1 MLTSESGTGDPLDS
15 HVPTSARRFARR
27 SSLVHPR
34 QGKIP
39 AIKRALAGFAAW
51 ALLGAAA
58 SASAGL
64 VHRWSFNGTANDSVG
79 SANGTLYGTATI
91 SDGKLS
97 LSGSSENNRM
107 EATLG
112 NALGPNKT
120 LVAWCS
126 LSSLTPNNT
135 AGSPLSVGNA
145 SFDAIVYG
153 ERTGGQ
159 WMNGSENWSRTPANN
174 GGALETLVAP
184 NEIMMAITYDSSATN
199 KIKLYRNGVLYAQ
212 HNQGAGVSHAA
223 GEKVLI
229 GPRAQSQYNDGYMN
243 GYINEARIYDYAL
256 TDVEI
261 QGLNTLGPDTLP
273 GVSFDITASA
283 GTGGAISPA
292 GVGAVAES
300 TTPTYTITPA
310 IGYDVADVVLDAGTG
325 SESHLGAVTT
335 YTFAPVTAA
344 HTITAS
350 FVAVPPA
357 TGSLRNKTLV
367 AWVRLDD
374 LLQTGSG
381 VLAIQD
387 GNEFDAITFGE
398 RAAARWMAGSHN
410 FSRTQST
417 AEQQL
422 LAPETA
428 TPDQWLQ
435 LAVVYRDKQIEI
447 RRNGQLYTAYEA
459 ANQQTYADRCDLY
472 LGMRCLFSN
481 QAYGFLKGAINE
493 ARIYDSALDAAAI
506 AQLTP
511 GTLNGP
517 APLGCWTFDGG
528 SVKDA
533 MGHYPDAQLI
543 GTATVKDGALVLD
556 GQGYALIS
564 QRLIADYR
572 PPTVHAGFY
581 TPPHRVG
588 LMWDT
593 WIYWHA
599 GIYYMYYIAG
609 PFGRWDAHEIA
620 VSRDG
625 VYWHYQ
631 GVAVTPRPQTAWI
644 GTGHVWKSSAFA
656 SDGQWIL
663 NYSEWFGN
671 KQDIMFATSPD
682 LLHWTKVDESLR
694 FVQDT
699 RWYQAAGRWDC
710 IDAIQGDDGWLYGYF
725 TADPDPAKVSYA
737 HCGFGF
743 ARSSDGLHWEA
754 LPPVPGNMT
763 GEFGGIQKIGG
774 KYYITVSEGR
784 VGVATSPMGPF
795 MGQPK
800 NSNVFGGDIYFP
812 RFFHTAPD
820 GPLMNHFYTGGPIY
834 AAPLKAINID
844 SEGIL
849 RLVWWPGNDKLKA
862 ARLPVTLHA
871 PQGAIQW
878 LDTSFDVNQTLVI
891 EGTANLP
898 ATGPAAGELIGLL
911 LEQGNNTAQCVS
923 LERTLT
929 RFGEV
934 SLNAQPLALSVR
946 QTANRDLD
954 LGTRQH
960 FRILLNRDM
969 MEVYVNDYLTIL
981 ARVRNTG
988 RFGLLTGTAPDG
1000 IENLQVWRSGGL
1012 DTWASGFPGLTDK
1025 SPAGDPD
1032 HDGLS
1037 NLMEYVIGGD
1047 PRLASS
1053 SHLPAAAC
1061 VGTDL
1066 VLSYQRRDESQTDTT
1081 ALGQWS
1087 TDLLNWNNI
1096 PPVMVS
1102 ENAADPD
1109 SMEIRIPLTN
1119 AVGGQLFGRLQVTKP
1134 PPLPPDP

>member
-1 MLTSESGTGDPLDS
+1 MK
-15 HVPTSARRFARR
+15 
-27 SSLVHPR
+27 SSQP
-34 QGKIP
+34 IP
-39 AIKRALAGFAAW
+39 ATL
-51 ALLGAAA
+51 ALLLLGLVAPAAQAALPAGTQAYYSFNNAAELGADLSANA
-58 SASAGL
+58 NHLSTATGTPGFSAS
-64 VHRWSFNGTANDSVG
+64 
-79 SANGTLYGTATI
+79 
-91 SDGKLS
+91 GKH
-97 LSGSSENNRM
+97 
-107 EATLG
+107 
-112 NALGPNKT
+112 
-120 LVAWCS
+120 
-126 LSSLTPNNT
+126 
-135 AGSPLSVGNA
+135 
-145 SFDAIVYG
+145 
-153 ERTGGQ
+153 
-159 WMNGSENWSRTPANN
+159 
-174 GGALETLVAP
+174 GGALYLNGSSSMTRTAGFPTGFPVGGASYTLAVWEKLDAGASNGGYLGWGNHTNNQCNNLRRDGAEVVNYWYYNDQFSSGAAINDSNWHHVA
-184 NEIMMAITYDSSATN
+184 ATYDSAT
-199 KIKLYRNGVLYAQ
+199 KIHSIYVDGVLRGQRTVTTVPAVVAANFAVGRTTATSEFHNGWLDDLLVANRALSLTEITGLMNGTGSDSDGDALNDEWEMSYAA
-212 HNQGAGVSHAA
+212 NLTDLTGLASGPGPGAGS
-223 GEKVLI
+223 GDF
-229 GPRAQSQYNDGYMN
+229 DG
-243 GYINEARIYDYAL
+243 D
-256 TDVEI
+256 
-261 QGLNTLGPDTLP
+261 GLPDRDEL
-273 GVSFDITASA
+273 SA
-283 GTGGAISPA
+283 GTN
-292 GVGAVAES
+292 
-300 TTPTYTITPA
+300 PTL
-310 IGYDVADVVLDAGTG
+310 ADTDGD
-325 SESHLGAVTT
+325 
-335 YTFAPVTAA
+335 TFADGLEVNSMHTNPLAA
-344 HTITAS
+344 DDP
-350 FVAVPPA
+350 PPA
-357 TGSLRNKTLV
+357 GSLRNKTLV

-398 RAAARWMAGSHN
+398 RAAGRWMAGSHN
-410 FSRTQST
+410 FSRTQSP
-417 AEQQL
+417 AEQQA

-435 LAVVYRDKQIEI
+435 LAVVYRGKQIEI
-447 RRNGQLYTAYEA
+447 WRNGQLYTAYEA
-459 ANQQTYADRCDLY
+459 ANQQTYADQCDLY

-481 QAYGFLKGAINE
+481 QVYGFLKGAINE
-493 ARIYDSALDAAAI
+493 ARIYNSALDAAAI

-528 SVKDA
+528 SVKDV
-533 MGHYPDAQLI
+533 MGHYPDAQLS
-543 GTATVKDGALVLD
+543 GTATVRDGALVLD

-564 QRLIADYR
+564 QHLIADYR

-599 GIYYMYYIAG
+599 GMYYMYYIAG
-609 PFGRWDAHEIA
+609 PFVGWDAHEIA

-644 GTGHVWKSSAFA
+644 GTGHVWKSPAFA
-656 SDGQWIL
+656 NDGQWIL
-663 NYSEWFGN
+663 NYSECMGDN

-682 LLHWTKVDESLR
+682 LLHWTKVAESLR

-710 IDAIQGDDGWLYGYF
+710 IDAIAGDDGWLYGYF

-743 ARSSDGLHWEA
+743 ARSSDGRSWEA

-763 GEFGGIQKIGG
+763 GEFGGIQKIDG

-795 MGQPK
+795 IGQPK

-834 AAPLKAINID
+834 AAPLKAVNID
-844 SEGIL
+844 AEGIL

-862 ARLPVTLHA
+862 AQLPVTLQA

-898 ATGPAAGELIGLL
+898 ATGPAAGELFGLL
-911 LEQGNNTAQCVS
+911 LDQGNGTAQCVS

-934 SLNAQPLALSVR
+934 SLNAQPLALSAR

-981 ARVRNTG
+981 ARVKNTG
-988 RFGLLTGTAPDG
+988 RFGLLTGTAPGG

-1012 DTWASGFPGLTDK
+1012 DTWASGFPALTDK

-1032 HDGLS
+1032 HDGIP

-1047 PRLASS
+1047 PRLAGS
-1053 SHLPAAAC
+1053 SHLPTAAR
-1061 VGTDL
+1061 VGSDL
-1066 VLSYQRRDESQTDTT
+1066 VLSYQRRDESETDTT

-1087 TDLLNWNNI
+1087 TDMHNWTNI
-1096 PPVMVS
+1096 APVMVN
-1102 ENAADPD
+1102 ENAAAPD
-1109 SMEIRIPLTN
+1109 SMEIRIPLSN
-1119 AVGGQLFGRLQVTKP
+1119 AVGGKLFGRLNVTQH
-1134 PPLPPDP
+1134 